1 MSIIENFKTFTKLYA
16 PDSIFNGI
24 TSQHGGQESETQE
37 EATTEQMS
45 DQKTEF
51 QRRLED
57 ISNKATYSGA
67 SANLIFNLLKLVY
80 EYVIL
85 YSLKIINFFYQ
96 RLESELKSFAGDA
109 DSINGEIDENR
120 RLLKAIEI
128 VIQSPEFQ
136 QKWNEFTTILAE
148 LIGSMV
154 DKIRQELD
162 GEFGEMINDITDLV
176 YKNTKT
182 AAFGIGLGV
191 LDGVCAL
198 PPMIPICELMI
209 VAGTG
214 TKLTSETF
222 LTFMRSVT
230 RIANSFSKVFGDTS
244 DKFANVIKQSL
255 DMYTTI
261 TDLISNAS
269 NIGVSAINEASN
281 KVASLTPSTQQI
293 TLKGGKSKTQT
304 QTQKRSR
311 KHHQQYRSKSHK
323 KRKQCNK
330 K

>member
-1 MSIIENFKTFTKLYA
+1 MNIIENFKTFTKLYA
-16 PDSIFNGI
+16 PHSIFNSI
-24 TSQHGGQESETQE
+24 TAQHGGQEPDTQE
-37 EATTEQMS
+37 KDTTKPMI
-45 DQKTEF
+45 DQKTDFE
-51 QRRLED
+51 RRLED
-57 ISNKATYSGA
+57 VSDKATYSGA

-109 DSINGEIDENR
+109 QSINGEIDENR

-162 GEFGEMINDITDLV
+162 GEFGEMIDDITELV

-182 AAFGIGLGV
+182 ATFGIGLGV
-191 LDGVCAL
+191 LDGICAL

-244 DKFANVIKQSL
+244 DQFANVIKESL

-261 TDLISNAS
+261 TELISNAS
-269 NIGVSAINEASN
+269 NIGVNAINEASN
-281 KVASLTPSTQQI
+281 KVASLTPSSEKI

-304 QTQKRSR
+304 QNRKRN
-311 KHHQQYRSKSHK
+311 QQNRSKSHK
-323 KRKQCNK
+323 KRKQQNK
-330 K
+330 R

>member
-16 PDSIFNGI
+16 PDSIFNSI

-37 EATTEQMS
+37 EATTEPMS

-57 ISNKATYSGA
+57 VSNKATYSGA

-128 VIQSPEFQ
+128 VIQSQEFQ

-162 GEFGEMINDITDLV
+162 GEFGEMVDDITDLV

-304 QTQKRSR
+304 QKRSR
-311 KHHQQYRSKSHK
+311 KRHQQNRSKSHK
-323 KRKQCNK
+323 KRHQQNK

>member
-1 MSIIENFKTFTKLYA
+1 MSIIEDFKTFTKIYA
-16 PDSIFNGI
+16 PHSLFNSI
-24 TSQHGGQESETQE
+24 TMQHGGQETLTQE
-37 EATTEQMS
+37 QEETERKS
-45 DQKTEF
+45 EF

-57 ISNKATYSGA
+57 VSDKATYSGA

-120 RLLKAIEI
+120 RLLKAIEF

-136 QKWNEFTTILAE
+136 EKWNGFTTILAD

-154 DKIRQELD
+154 EKIRDEVD
-162 GEFGEMINDITDLV
+162 NEFGEMIDDISELI

-182 AAFGIGLGV
+182 AVFGVGLGV

-198 PPMIPICELMI
+198 PPMIPICELM
-209 VAGTG
+209 VAVGTG
-214 TKLTSETF
+214 SKLTSETF

-244 DKFANVIKQSL
+244 DQFANVIKESL

-261 TDLISNAS
+261 TDLITNTS
-269 NIGVSAINEASN
+269 NIGVNIINEASDGI
-281 KVASLTPSTQQI
+281 ASITPSNTQI
-293 TLKGGKSKTQT
+293 SLKGGKSKTQKHNRK
-304 QTQKRSR
+304 QKQLYNNKSR
-311 KHHQQYRSKSHK
+311 KKIKNKSKII
-323 KRKQCNK
+323 
-330 K
+330 

>member
-16 PDSIFNGI
+16 PHSIFNSI
-24 TSQHGGQESETQE
+24 TSQHGGQETDKQE
-37 EATTEQMS
+37 KNTYEPIT

-57 ISNKATYSGA
+57 VSNKATYSGA

-162 GEFGEMINDITDLV
+162 GEFGEMIDDITDLL
-176 YKNTKT
+176 YKNTKN

-214 TKLTSETF
+214 SKLTSETF

-244 DKFANVIKQSL
+244 DKFADVIKQSI

-261 TDLISNAS
+261 TDLITNTS
-269 NIGVSAINEASN
+269 NIGVNAINEASK
-281 KVASLTPSTQQI
+281 KVASLTPSTQQEI
-293 TLKGGKSKTQT
+293 KMKGGKSKTQ
-304 QTQKRSR
+304 KRNKKHSKQNNSKSR
-311 KHHQQYRSKSHK
+311 KK
-323 KRKQCNK
+323 NK
-330 K
+330 